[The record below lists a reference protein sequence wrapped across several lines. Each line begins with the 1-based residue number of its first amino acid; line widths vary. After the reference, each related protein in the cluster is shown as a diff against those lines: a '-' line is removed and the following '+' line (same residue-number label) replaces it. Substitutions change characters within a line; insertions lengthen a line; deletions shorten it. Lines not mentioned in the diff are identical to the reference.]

1 MWLLGD
7 IQSRKIELLF
17 WLGGIFDIGEIMKR
31 VANIFGLVW
40 GLVFAGLAAKA
51 FAADMAV
58 KAPMARPVSAQIYDW
73 TGFYLGLNGGGGWAH
88 NCWNMNGYNVPVVSF
103 NGSPFLGISNVNSA
117 SEGCNNAS
125 GAIVGGQV
133 GYRHQLGS
141 FVFGIEAQGDWAD
154 LSGSNASPVL
164 GKVNTFLNNL
174 PGPYAG
180 AASLSNTTK
189 VDAIGM
195 FTGQVGYAVMPALL
209 WYVKGGV
216 AVTDNKYSGA
226 AAANIG
232 TFASVSLT
240 DAGRA
245 IKFGGVVG
253 TGLEWAFAP
262 DWSVGVEYNHLFMG
276 SDQVGLA
283 YTGNTVNVPNFTAG
297 NIAGIPSRTE
307 SISSDID
314 MATLRLNYRFSSH

>member
-1 MWLLGD
+1 
-7 IQSRKIELLF
+7 
-17 WLGGIFDIGEIMKR
+17 MKR
-31 VANIFGLVW
+31 SLAITL
-40 GLVFAGLAAKA
+40 LAATFAAPA

-58 KAPMARPVSAQIYDW
+58 KAPMPRAAATQIYDW
-73 TGFYLGLNGGGGWAH
+73 TGLYLGLNAGGGWSH
-88 NCWNMNGYNVPVVSF
+88 NCWTQHGYNVPVVSF
-103 NGSPFLGISNVNSA
+103 NGSPFLGISNVNNA
-117 SEGCNNAS
+117 SEGCSDAS
-125 GAIVGGQV
+125 GAIVGGQI

-174 PGPYAG
+174 PGRFAG
-180 AASLSNTTK
+180 GASLTNTTK

-195 FTGQVGYAVMPALL
+195 FTGQVGYTVLPALL

-232 TFASVSLT
+232 TIASVSLT
-240 DAGRA
+240 DAARA

-262 DWSVGVEYNHLFMG
+262 DWSIGAEYNHLFMG

-283 YTGNTVNVPNFTAG
+283 YTGNTVNVPGFTAA
-297 NIAGIPSRTE
+297 NIAGIPSRNE

-314 MATLRLNYRFSSH
+314 MATVRLNYRFSSH